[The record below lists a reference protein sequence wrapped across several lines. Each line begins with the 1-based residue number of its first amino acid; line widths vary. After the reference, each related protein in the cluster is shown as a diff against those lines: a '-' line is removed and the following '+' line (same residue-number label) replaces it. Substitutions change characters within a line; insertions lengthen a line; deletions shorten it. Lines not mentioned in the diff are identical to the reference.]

1 MNNMASITMPLTI
14 SGYASKIADFV
25 AKRIEESFDILQK
38 SDALGFAAKG
48 TFQQLYEVFEE
59 CSSDGWDGERAKPIS
74 LEVLQCTKR
83 FLNSFPLGIEAPEVG
98 AEPDGSITLEWYRS
112 PNKVI
117 SISINPD
124 GWMYYAALIGTSR
137 RHGADYA
144 MMGISDDL
152 IKIILQVTGGN

>member
-1 MNNMASITMPLTI
+1 MTSITMPSTI
-14 SGYASKIADFV
+14 SGYASEIAEYIDDRWKII
-25 AKRIEESFDILQK
+25 RELLQESNI
-38 SDALGFAAKG
+38 LGFVAKG
-48 TFQQLYEVFEE
+48 TFQQLFEVFDE
-59 CSSDGWDGERAKPIS
+59 CSSEGWDGDRAEPIS
-74 LEVLQCTKR
+74 VDVLYCTIR

-124 GWMYYAALIGTSR
+124 GWMYYAALIGSSK

-144 MMGISDDL
+144 MMGVSDDL
-152 IKIILQVTGGN
+152 LKIILQVIGDN